1 MTDTL
6 REKLALLPDS
16 PGCYLMKQ
24 GEEILY
30 VGKAVNLQN
39 RVRSY
44 FAANLPSPKVRAL
57 MARVDDLDII
67 LAASELEALMLECN
81 LIKLHRPY
89 YNIKLTDDK
98 HYPYIRLTMNEPYPR
113 IGVAR
118 KAEEDGA
125 RYFGPYTG
133 TGAIRQV
140 MGLLRKAFPVRSCR
154 LNLPLARPQRPCLS
168 YEIGQCLGPCGEKCT
183 LEEYR
188 RAAEDVAAFLK
199 GRYKPV
205 VEKLT
210 RQMEAASR
218 EMQFEKAAE
227 LRDCIRE
234 IEGLMARQNARQAAG
249 IDQDVIAAAQDGL
262 DAMAQVLMIR
272 GGKMISAE
280 AFALPREGAEALDE
294 VISAFIQQYYEDR
307 VPPRE
312 VIAQAAAD
320 HELLADWLRAKR
332 EGAFSLTV
340 PKRGEKWQ
348 LVDNALRNAQ
358 DALAKRNARQQVVY
372 ERTVGASRE
381 LAAALSLPE
390 APRRIEGFDISN
402 TQGAQSVASMVV
414 FVDGEPAKREYR
426 HFRIRTVEGPNDFA
440 SMNEVLDRRFRRA
453 LPDQEKPWPLPDLIL
468 VDGGAEQLAFAL
480 RARDALG
487 FAVPVFGLAERME
500 EIYVPEEKEP
510 ILLDRHSPA
519 LHLIQRIR
527 DEAHRF
533 AITRHRS
540 LRDKAGIRSRL
551 EEVPGI
557 GPARRRALLAAFRSI
572 RGIGEQS
579 VEALAAVKGMNREA
593 ARRLYDALHEKP
605 EQGETG
611 DA

>member
-6 REKLALLPDS
+6 REKLALLPGS

-113 IGVAR
+113 LGVAR
-118 KAEEDGA
+118 RAEDDGA
-125 RYFGPYTG
+125 RYFGPYNG
-133 TGAIRQV
+133 TGAIHQV
-140 MGLLRKAFPVRSCR
+140 MGLLRKAFPVRTCR
-154 LNLPLARPQRPCLS
+154 LKLPLARPQRPCLS
-168 YEIGQCLGPCGEKCT
+168 YEIGQCLGPCGNKCT
-183 LEEYR
+183 QEEYR
-188 RAAEDVAAFLK
+188 QAAEDVAAFLK

-210 RQMEAASR
+210 RQMEDASLR
-218 EMQFEKAAE
+218 MQFEKAAE
-227 LRDCIRE
+227 LRDCIRD
-234 IEGLMARQNARQAAG
+234 IEGLMARQNARQAPG
-249 IDQDVIAAAQDGL
+249 VDQDIIAAAQDGL
-262 DAMAQVLMIR
+262 DAMAQVLLIR

-307 VPPRE
+307 EPPRE
-312 VIAQAAAD
+312 VVAQAAGGR
-320 HELLADWLRAKR
+320 EVLAAWLKDKR
-332 EGAFSLTV
+332 GGAFALTV
-340 PKRGEKWQ
+340 PRRGEKRE
-348 LVDNALRNAQ
+348 LVENALRNAQ
-358 DALAKRNARQQVVY
+358 DALAKRNAREQVVY

-402 TQGAQSVASMVV
+402 TQGAQSVGSMVV

-426 HFRIRTVEGPNDFA
+426 HFRIRTVEGANDFA
-440 SMNEVLDRRFRRA
+440 SMNEVLDRRLRHA
-453 LPDQEKPWPLPDLIL
+453 LPGQERPWPLPDLIL
-468 VDGGAEQLAFAL
+468 VDGGPEQLAFAL

-487 FAVPVFGLAERME
+487 FEVPMFGLAERME

-533 AITRHRS
+533 AITHHRS
-540 LRDKAGIRSRL
+540 LRDKAGVRSRL

-572 RGIGEQS
+572 RGVSEQS
-579 VEALAAVKGMNREA
+579 AEALAGVKGMSRQA
-593 ARRLYDALHEKP
+593 AQALYDALHGKA
-605 EQGETG
+605 EQGERD

>member
-1 MTDTL
+1 MALDIK
-6 REKLALLPDS
+6 EKLALLPPS
-16 PGCYLMKQ
+16 PGCYLLKQ
-24 GEEILY
+24 GEQILY

-44 FAANLPSPKVRAL
+44 FASHLSSPKVRAL
-57 MARVDDLDII
+57 MARVDDVDWI

-118 KAEEDGA
+118 RVEEDGA
-125 RYFGPYTG
+125 RYFGPYIG

-140 MGLLRKAFPVRSCR
+140 MGLLRKVFPVRTCN
-154 LNLPLARPQRPCLS
+154 LKLPLARPQRPCIS

-188 RAAEDVAAFLK
+188 QAAEDVVAFLK

-205 VEKLT
+205 VDKLT
-210 RQMEAASR
+210 LQMEEAAR
-218 EMQFEKAAE
+218 EMQFERAAE
-227 LRDCIRE
+227 LRDCIRD
-234 IEGLMARQNARQAAG
+234 IEGLMARQNASQVTG

-262 DAMAQVLMIR
+262 DAMAQVLLIR
-272 GGKMISAE
+272 GGKMIAAE
-280 AFALPREGAEALDE
+280 SFALPREGAEPLPE
-294 VISAFIQQYYEDR
+294 VLSAFIQQYYENR
-307 VPPRE
+307 EPPRE
-312 VIAQAAAD
+312 VIAQDVSDQA
-320 HELLADWLRAKR
+320 LLAAWLKAKR
-332 EGAFSLTV
+332 NAAFTLTL
-340 PKRGEKWQ
+340 PQRGEKRQ

-358 DALAKRNARQQVVY
+358 DALTKRNAREQVVY

-381 LAAALSLPE
+381 LAAALILPE
-390 APRRIEGFDISN
+390 VPRRIEGFDISN

-414 FVDGEPAKREYR
+414 FVDGEPAKKEYR
-426 HFRIRTVEGPNDFA
+426 HFRIKTVEGANVFA
-440 SMNEVLDRRFRRA
+440 SMNEVIERRLRRA
-453 LPDQEKPWPLPDLIL
+453 LPDQDKPWPLPDLIL
-468 VDGGAEQLAFAL
+468 VDGGPEQLRFAL
-480 RARDALG
+480 KARDDLG
-487 FAVPVFGLAERME
+487 LQVPMFGLAEKME
-500 EIYVPEEKEP
+500 EIYLPGESEP
-510 ILLDRHSPA
+510 LLLSRHSPA
-519 LHLIQRIR
+519 LHLVQRIR

-533 AITRHRS
+533 AIIHHRN
-540 LRDKAGIRSRL
+540 LRGKASIRSRL

-572 RGIGEQS
+572 RGVGEQT
-579 VEALAAVKGMNREA
+579 VEALAAVKGMNLA
-593 ARRLYDALHEKP
+593 VAQQLYDALHKEG
-605 EQGETG
+605 EQE